1 MIIVL
6 AGTSEGREA
15 AALLQNRGWPVLA
28 TATSPLG
35 AELLRLEGIRQV
47 WQGSFDDHALPGF
60 IEENQAWCLVDAT
73 HPFARTI
80 SRQAMEAARQTGIPY
95 LRLEREAGLIPEQ
108 GVIKIEQ
115 LEELD
120 AHIKPGMTVFS
131 TLGSKHLPQL
141 LPLVEGKQAR
151 LVARVLPLDSVLQGL
166 ARLGFKE
173 EQIVAL
179 RGPFSE
185 EENLALFKSH
195 QADLIVS
202 KESGPA
208 GGIEAK
214 ITAARKLGVPIAVWA
229 RPAMQ
234 YPVVFRSAAGL
245 LEYIEKKF
253 GRCLPMTEGVV
264 IIAHGSKRKEANDEI
279 RNMVA
284 LIQAKDRD
292 KLYQAAF
299 LQFDPADLGQAIEQ
313 LLERDV
319 QKVVIMPYFLITG
332 NHISVDIPELIKAE
346 QQKHPSLAF
355 LIAKHLN
362 GHPGMVDIVLDRI
375 RECIPLKKVD

>member
-1 MIIVL
+1 
-6 AGTSEGREA
+6 
-15 AALLQNRGWPVLA
+15 
-28 TATSPLG
+28 
-35 AELLRLEGIRQV
+35 
-47 WQGSFDDHALPGF
+47 
-60 IEENQAWCLVDAT
+60 
-73 HPFARTI
+73 
-80 SRQAMEAARQTGIPY
+80 
-95 LRLEREAGLIPEQ
+95 
-108 GVIKIEQ
+108 
-115 LEELD
+115 
-120 AHIKPGMTVFS
+120 
-131 TLGSKHLPQL
+131 
-141 LPLVEGKQAR
+141 
-151 LVARVLPLDSVLQGL
+151 
-166 ARLGFKE
+166 
-173 EQIVAL
+173 
-179 RGPFSE
+179 
-185 EENLALFKSH
+185 
-195 QADLIVS
+195 
-202 KESGPA
+202 
-208 GGIEAK
+208 
-214 ITAARKLGVPIAVWA
+214 
-229 RPAMQ
+229 
-234 YPVVFRSAAGL
+234 
-245 LEYIEKKF
+245 
-253 GRCLPMTEGVV
+253 MTEGVV